1 MLSTFFVPGAR
12 VVQGRGDTGLPPR
25 RQEMQSRGMF
35 NDQSRLFSS
44 YVMLGEPTALSL
56 VFLFYKMGMIIR
68 TTLEGL
74 LSG

>member
-1 MLSTFFVPGAR
+1 
-12 VVQGRGDTGLPPR
+12 
-25 RQEMQSRGMF
+25 MQSWGMF